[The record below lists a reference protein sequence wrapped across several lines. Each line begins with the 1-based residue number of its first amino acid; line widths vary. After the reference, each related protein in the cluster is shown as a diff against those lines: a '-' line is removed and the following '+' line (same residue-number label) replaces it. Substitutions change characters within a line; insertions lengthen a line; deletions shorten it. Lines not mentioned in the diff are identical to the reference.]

1 MKKVT
6 VRNRRPNQTSEPH
19 PLIAGVRSF
28 YPSLTRAE
36 RQVADTVLKDA
47 QQIIYGS
54 VTDLAERAEVGETSV
69 LRFCRHI
76 GYSGFQE
83 FKLALAQ
90 ELARPETEE
99 QKKDGD
105 LSASLYDQL
114 TRRNIQLIEETAAFL
129 EEEELNRSVRML
141 LQAKRITFFGVGSSG
156 LTAEDARYRFL
167 RVGLIAEAMPD
178 SHLATVR
185 AALLGPDDVLVVIS
199 VSGSTI
205 DTVDVTRLAKE
216 NGAKIIC
223 ITNHTK
229 SPITRFA
236 DTLLL
241 GSSREGPTEG
251 SALSSKMIQ
260 LHILDL
266 LFAAVLLDL
275 GDRGRALLQRTAE
288 SVSTKL
294 Y

>member
-1 MKKVT
+1 MNRFHT
-6 VRNRRPNQTSEPH
+6 AGQESTAAGDRNLLAH
-19 PLIAGVRSF
+19 IRSL

-36 RQVADTVLKDA
+36 RRVADRVLQDA
-47 QQIIYGS
+47 REIIYGS

-76 GYSGFQE
+76 GHSGFQE

-90 ELARPETEE
+90 ELVRPEVNDSE
-99 QKKDGD
+99 KDGEQ
-105 LSASLYDQL
+105 ATSLYDQL
-114 TRRNIQLIEETAAFL
+114 TGRNIRLIEETAAFL
-129 EEEELNRSVRML
+129 EEEELNRSVEML
-141 LQAKRITFFGVGSSG
+141 LQAKRIIFFGVGSSG

-167 RVGLIAEAMPD
+167 RVGLVAEAIPD

-185 AALLGPDDVLVVIS
+185 ASLLGADDLLVAVS
-199 VSGSTI
+199 VSGSTV

-216 NGAKIIC
+216 NGAMVIC
-223 ITNHTK
+223 ITNHAR
-229 SPITRFA
+229 SPITRLA
-236 DTLLL
+236 DVLLL

-251 SALSSKMIQ
+251 SALSSKMVQ

-266 LFAAVLLDL
+266 LFAAVLLELD
-275 GDRGRALLQRTAE
+275 DRGRELLQITAE
-288 SVSTKL
+288 SVSKKL

>member
-1 MKKVT
+1 M
-6 VRNRRPNQTSEPH
+6 RNRKLNQSGEPH

-36 RQVADTVLKDA
+36 RQVADSVLQDA
-47 QQIIYGS
+47 QDIIYGS
-54 VTDLAERAEVGETSV
+54 VTDLAERAGVGETSV

-90 ELARPETEE
+90 ELARPEIENTDN
-99 QKKDGD
+99 DGNH
-105 LSASLYDQL
+105 ATSLYDQL
-114 TRRNIQLIEETAAFL
+114 THRNIRLIEETAAFL
-129 EEEELNRSVRML
+129 EEEELNRGVQML
-141 LQAKRITFFGVGSSG
+141 LRAKRVAFFGVGSSG

-167 RVGLIAEAMPD
+167 RVGLVVEAIPD

-185 AALLGPDDVLVVIS
+185 AALLDADDVLVVIS

-216 NGAKIIC
+216 NGAKVVC

-236 DTLLL
+236 DVLLL

-266 LFAAVLLDL
+266 LFEAVLLEL
-275 GDRGRALLQRTAE
+275 GDRGRELLQRTAE
-288 SVSTKL
+288 SVSAKL

>member
-1 MKKVT
+1 MKRFRTDGRKPANAGD
-6 VRNRRPNQTSEPH
+6 RNLLAH
-19 PLIAGVRSF
+19 VRSL
-28 YPSLTRAE
+28 YPSLTKAE
-36 RQVADTVLKDA
+36 RQVADHVLQDA
-47 QQIIYGS
+47 QEIIYGS
-54 VTDLAERAEVGETSV
+54 VTDLAERAGVGETSV

-90 ELARPETEE
+90 ELARPEIGDSD
-99 QKKDGD
+99 KDGD
-105 LSASLYDQL
+105 RATSLYDQL
-114 TRRNIQLIEETAAFL
+114 TRRNIRLIEETAAFL
-129 EEEELNRSVRML
+129 EEEDLNRSVQML
-141 LQAKRITFFGVGSSG
+141 LQAKRIIFFGVGSSG
-156 LTAEDARYRFL
+156 LTAEDARHRFL
-167 RVGLIAEAMPD
+167 RVGLVVEAIPD

-185 AALLGPDDVLVVIS
+185 ASLLDADDVLVAIS

-205 DTVDVTRLAKE
+205 DTVDVTRLAEE
-216 NGAKIIC
+216 NGATVIC
-223 ITNHTK
+223 ITNHAR

-236 DTLLL
+236 DVLLL

-251 SALSSKMIQ
+251 SALSSKMVQ

-266 LFAAVLLDL
+266 LFAAVLVSL
-275 GDRGRALLQRTAE
+275 GDRGRELLQRTAE